1 VTTAAI
7 GSTHDIDN
15 GTTRMNDSPLCPDD
29 VPPIYV
35 SKSGYDDMGS
45 ILDRLGLP
53 YESTRSSDV
62 ASLDDAVV
70 MLNCKTTWLAG
81 WLLPAYRRLARD
93 FRSFVE
99 QGGSGIV
106 SDLAAGAIEEH
117 ADLSFGSGGSWTDS
131 EDAYV
136 EHDEL
141 AELLGR
147 RSVTLDLKSA
157 MKRPDELSADSTV
170 LIREAGDGAP
180 LGYSFSYGDGD
191 VVHTAFHNH
200 EQTSEVEEALLRL
213 LLLVPIAASTG
224 RTVTEAYTGLVA
236 TVDDI
241 DAGRPEAATSVSNTD
256 PPTAGDR
263 PDTVC
268 ANCGS
273 ENSSDET
280 FCADCGYRLEI

>member
-1 VTTAAI
+1 
-7 GSTHDIDN
+7 
-15 GTTRMNDSPLCPDD
+15 MNDSPLRPDD

-35 SKSGYDDMGS
+35 SKSGYDDMGA
-45 ILDRLGLP
+45 ILDRLELP
-53 YESTRSSDV
+53 YESTRSTDV
-62 ASLDDAVV
+62 GSLDDAVV

-81 WLLPAYRRLARD
+81 SLLPAYRRLARD

-106 SDLAAGAIEEH
+106 SDLAAGAIEGH
-117 ADLSFGSGGSWTDS
+117 ADLSFGSGGSWTSS

-157 MKRPDELSADSTV
+157 VKRPDELPADSTV

-180 LGYSFSYGDGD
+180 LAYSFPYGDGD
-191 VVHTAFHNH
+191 VVYTAFHNH
-200 EQTSEVEEALLRL
+200 EQTSEVEEALFRL

-236 TVDDI
+236 NVDDV
-241 DAGRPEAATSVSNTD
+241 DAGRPEATTSVSNTD
-256 PPTAGDR
+256 PTTAGDR

-268 ANCGS
+268 ANCES
-273 ENSSDET
+273 ENDADET